1 MSKSDYKYGKGISYD
16 TKCFLHSYE
25 GYKTKTKSRFHYIT
39 KDFKDFDVLSEEK
52 KNQLKLEAESLKDK
66 LYIENDKF
74 CPMCYKV
81 MEKLNNDVTLENKYT
96 IEEAIA
102 LLIETVDPSLK
113 LLKISRKYNTN
124 LEIETIST
132 KILGFY
138 DLRLIDF
145 EREYARKFKK
155 SNSSILMKKLE
166 ANNS

>member
-1 MSKSDYKYGKGISYD
+1 MSKSDYKYGNGVSYD
-16 TKCFLHSYE
+16 VNGFLRSYE
-25 GYKTKTKSRFHYIT
+25 SYKTNAKNRFHYIT
-39 KDFKDFDVLSEEK
+39 KDFIDFNLLSEEK

-66 LYIENDKF
+66 FCDKDDKF
-74 CPMCYKV
+74 CPMYYKV
-81 MEKLNNDVTLENKYT
+81 MEKLNIDVTFENKYT